1 MDELAFRK
9 EVHKEELE
17 DLRKRVTQGPLSTL
31 DINNFYKSELISA
44 VKQIRDDFH
53 TLNERQLVDFK
64 KHKEGELAVA
74 FSIAEEEK
82 VFAQQVKTRRETSV
96 ERDSQSAKEMEVFIK
111 DSKPEIEILSKRNN
125 DLMNRLAALEN
136 NLYEMRLKNGDKLDR
151 QQFEID
157 KIKQQNDE
165 MINELEYWGR
175 VTRAKLENE
184 IQTYRSILNCQVKLM
199 QDSASEAT
207 ITLQTIKTTP
217 TTPAA
222 TNVEKKK
229 EESTIKT
236 SKTDEKEA
244 IQILKQVFNYM
255 DSDKSGTIN
264 SKGSI

>member
-1 MDELAFRK
+1 
-9 EVHKEELE
+9 
-17 DLRKRVTQGPLSTL
+17 
-31 DINNFYKSELISA
+31 
-44 VKQIRDDFH
+44 
-53 TLNERQLVDFK
+53 
-64 KHKEGELAVA
+64 
-74 FSIAEEEK
+74 
-82 VFAQQVKTRRETSV
+82 
-96 ERDSQSAKEMEVFIK
+96 
-111 DSKPEIEILSKRNN
+111 
-125 DLMNRLAALEN
+125 
-136 NLYEMRLKNGDKLDR
+136 LDR

-264 SKGSI
+264 SKGILILFNFYVQI